1 MNGFLATLLNLA
13 VLVFAVASML
23 SVGLGYTVRTI
34 IGPLRNAHAV
44 ARALLANFVLV
55 PLFTLVV
62 LKTLPLDQSY
72 ETGLFL
78 IATAA
83 GAPFLIKLA
92 QAADIDVALSASLLV
107 LLLIVTMIYM
117 PVIVPLVLPDAEV
130 SAASIAKP
138 LLWTMLLP
146 LAIGHFV
153 EAKFSKWAKRLAP
166 VTGKV
171 STVALIVLL
180 VTTFLAN
187 LQGILNV
194 IGRGAIFAAFLII
207 GGAFLIGYA
216 LGSSVRRTRG
226 VLGLG
231 TAQRNIG
238 AATVVA
244 TQGFDDPDILIM
256 VVVASL
262 VGLALL
268 FFIAGMMRKRAAIHG
283 GAHSPRTREA

>member
-1 MNGFLATLLNLA
+1 MIGFLATLLNLA
-13 VLVFAVASML
+13 VLFFAVASML
-23 SVGLGYTVRTI
+23 SVGLGYTVQEI

-55 PLFTLVV
+55 PLFTFAI
-62 LKTLPLDQSY
+62 LKILPLDQSY
-72 ETGLFL
+72 RTGLFL

-92 QAADIDVALSASLLV
+92 QAADVDVALSASLLV

-117 PVIVPLVLPDAEV
+117 PVVVPLVLPAAEV
-130 SAASIAKP
+130 SAAAIAKP

-153 EAKFSKWAKRLAP
+153 EAKFPRWAKHLAP
-166 VTGKV
+166 VAGKV
-171 STVALIVLL
+171 STVALVVLL
-180 VTTFLAN
+180 VTTILAN
-187 LQGILNV
+187 LPGILDV
-194 IGRGAIFAAFLII
+194 FGRGAIFAAFLIV
-207 GGAFLIGYA
+207 GGAFLIGYG
-216 LGSSVRRTRG
+216 LGSSIRRTRG

-244 TQGFDDPDILIM
+244 MQGFDDPNILIM
-256 VVVASL
+256 VVVTSL

-268 FFIAGMMRKRAAIHG
+268 FSIAGVMRKHAAMHG
-283 GAHSPRTREA
+283 GTHSPRTRET